1 MVDIEKL
8 KQGLHCCIV
17 QHMGDARRCP
27 ECPYRDPTTDCTNV
41 MHRDVLEA
49 FDELTELLDVL
60 TSDECEE
67 CKIDG
72 GEEQQGGEPW
82 H

>member
-8 KQGLHCCIV
+8 KNGLRCCIV
-17 QHMGDARRCP
+17 RHMGDDRRCP

-60 TSDECEE
+60 TSDDCEE
-67 CKIDG
+67 CKIDAEQE
-72 GEEQQGGEPW
+72 GEADAG
-82 H
+82 